1 MVPPIVDAAERDPG
15 VAAVHGRIQMGHT
28 APLHEIIARAVR
40 NGDLPPN
47 TDASAMTAV
56 LVGPLFY
63 RRWFSREPIG
73 KDFVRSTVWTVIGA
87 Q

>member
-1 MVPPIVDAAERDPG
+1 MKA
-15 VAAVHGRIQMGHT
+15 
-28 APLHEIIARAVR
+28 
-40 NGDLPPN
+40 N
-47 TDASAMTAV
+47 TDSLRAARWSSV
-56 LVGPLFY
+56 CPLFY